1 MSRLAL
7 GYPIGYYS
15 IHCPGWADGRHASKV
30 ISMSNRIS
38 VQVFDRASGQ
48 NCFSVG

>member
-1 MSRLAL
+1 MGQLAF

-15 IHCPGWADGRHASKV
+15 IHYTVWVDARYSSKV
-30 ISMSNRIS
+30 IAMKNRIS
-38 VQVFDRASGQ
+38 VQVFDRASAQ